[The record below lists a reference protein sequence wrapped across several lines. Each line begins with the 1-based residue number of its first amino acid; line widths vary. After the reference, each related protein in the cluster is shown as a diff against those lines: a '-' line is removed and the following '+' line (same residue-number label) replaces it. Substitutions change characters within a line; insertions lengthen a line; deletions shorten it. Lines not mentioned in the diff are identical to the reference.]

1 MKRML
6 VVLAALCALAPF
18 APAHAQPYPTKP
30 IRMIAPYPPGGA
42 TDILARLISQGLTE
56 SLGVPVVVENKAG
69 ANGQIGHEFVA
80 KAPPDGY
87 TLLLGNSAALAVSI
101 SMYDKLTYD
110 PIKDYAPI
118 TLAAQGALVMIVNP
132 NVPASNLQEFLAWA
146 RSRDGKVSAGL
157 AGVGAMHHLVTE
169 QMRLQSGVSWINVPY
184 KGSAPMVMDVLS
196 GQVDFGIDNIPS
208 SLPHIKAG
216 KLRALAVTSAKRT
229 PLLPDVPTLAE
240 AGMPGIE
247 AAAWHG
253 VLAPAGTPPAI
264 VAKLNAEIVKI
275 LRSPEMTKR
284 LADLGLDPI
293 GSSPQQ
299 FADFIASENVKWARI
314 VKASGAKLE

>member
-1 MKRML
+1 MKRL
-6 VVLAALCALAPF
+6 ILALAALCALAP
-18 APAHAQPYPTKP
+18 AAAVHAQAYPNKP
-30 IRMIAPYPPGGA
+30 IKMIAPYPPGGA

-56 SLGVPVVVENKAG
+56 SLGQPVVVENKAG
-69 ANGQIGHEFVA
+69 ANGQIGHDFVA

-132 NVPASNLQEFLAWA
+132 NVPANTLQEFVAWGKKA
-146 RSRDGKVSAGL
+146 PKVSAGL

-169 QMRLQSGVSWINVPY
+169 QMKLQSGVNWINVPY
-184 KGSAPMVMDVLS
+184 KGSAPMVVDVLS

-216 KLRALAVTSAKRT
+216 KLKALAVTSAKRT

-275 LRSPEMTKR
+275 LKSPEMQKR
-284 LADLGLDPI
+284 LGDLGLDAV

-299 FADFIASENVKWARI
+299 FADFIASENVKWAKV